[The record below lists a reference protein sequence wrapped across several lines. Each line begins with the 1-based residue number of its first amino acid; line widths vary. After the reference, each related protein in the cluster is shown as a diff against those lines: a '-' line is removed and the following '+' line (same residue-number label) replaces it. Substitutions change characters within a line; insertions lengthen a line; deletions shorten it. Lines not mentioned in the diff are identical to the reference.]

1 MANNGPA
8 GYYGLDSLLPHRPP
22 MLIIGEIVEVDAE
35 HAVTLNTVD
44 PAWPMA
50 DREGVPSLITVE
62 LAAQTAGICNGW
74 VRIQTQGPA
83 SDQTG
88 WLVAV
93 KKAVFYDAHLSFGL
107 KLTVRADNT
116 LAFDKF
122 REVAS
127 TVHHDGRLL
136 AEMVLQLYQ
145 P

>member
-8 GYYGLDSLLPHRPP
+8 GYGLEDLLPHRPP
-22 MLIIGEIVEVDAE
+22 MLIIGGIVEVDAE
-35 HAVTLNTVD
+35 HAVTRNTVD

-50 DREGVPSLITVE
+50 DREGVPSLIAVE

-93 KKAVFYDAHLSFGL
+93 KRAVFYAAHLPFGL
-107 KLTVRADNT
+107 ELTVRADNT

-122 REVAS
+122 REVS
-127 TVHHDGRLL
+127 SRVHGDGRLL
-136 AEMVLQLYQ
+136 AEIVLQLYQ